1 MWNHSSA
8 SQLTR
13 IKNSH
18 VLLDTL
24 SIFRQKQVLV
34 SYFEVRVHT
43 QCQKLLLPGRIS
55 RFELK
60 VLYELHQPLFK
71 KFWQVGT
78 TRMMCSLWHQSANM
92 HFPFMEPST
101 WGFFQKNDFFSFL
114 LLSKSYYVNFDE
126 HTLEKIETCYNYAL
140 AYLCTD

>member
-18 VLLDTL
+18 VLLDTI
-24 SIFRQKQVLV
+24 SIFRQKQVLAT
-34 SYFEVRVHT
+34 YFEVRVHT

-60 VLYELHQPLFK
+60 VLCELHQPLFK

-78 TRMMCSLWHQSANM
+78 TRMICSLWHQSANM

-101 WGFFQKNDFFSFL
+101 WWFLSTSTFSL
-114 LLSKSYYVNFDE
+114 VLI
-126 HTLEKIETCYNYAL
+126 H
-140 AYLCTD
+140 LCQFVVVVVIVVTDLRVSLI